1 MTNQTK
7 ISFENTEYAF
17 AAKSDKELNQ
27 ANFIFGIMG
36 KAWLVNL
43 GLKITPVAIKWGI
56 PFTKAIIRKTIFRQ
70 FVGGETLEQTAILF
84 EGMNRGEGSL
94 GQLATNDS
102 LYHNLNSTARDLDAL
117 ITDLHENPK
126 RYINLSLFSF
136 GGKKKNKN

>member
-1 MTNQTK
+1 MIFDNLESITTNIKNNNDK
-7 ISFENTEYAF
+7 IADILNNF
-17 AAKSDKELNQ
+17 ASISDTLAK
-27 ANFIFGIMG
+27 ANL
-36 KAWLVNL
+36 AE
-43 GLKITPVAIKWGI
+43 
-56 PFTKAIIRKTIFRQ
+56 TI
-70 FVGGETLEQTAILF
+70 GNAKKTLEQTAILF